1 MTKTRRALLIVDM
14 QRDFAH
20 PGGSL
25 FIPGA
30 PEILPALISLIEEA
44 RREGV
49 PVAWSQD
56 WHPARTPHFE
66 AYGGIWPEHCVA
78 GTPGAEL
85 LPELTALRAPEDI
98 MIQKGVS
105 GEDGYSAFTVRNL
118 LTEVEQP
125 TKLNVQLQERQIE
138 LITIAGVA
146 VDWCVRASALD
157 ALAAGYAVEVVTRAT
172 ASVNLQPGDS
182 ATALAEIAAAGGV
195 IH

>member
-1 MTKTRRALLIVDM
+1 V
-14 QRDFAH
+14 
-20 PGGSL
+20 
-25 FIPGA
+25 
-30 PEILPALISLIEEA
+30 
-44 RREGV
+44 
-49 PVAWSQD
+49 
-56 WHPARTPHFE
+56 
-66 AYGGIWPEHCVA
+66 
-78 GTPGAEL
+78 
-85 LPELTALRAPEDI
+85 APEDI
-98 MIQKGVS
+98 IIRKGVS

-172 ASVNLQPGDS
+172 AGVNLQPGDS